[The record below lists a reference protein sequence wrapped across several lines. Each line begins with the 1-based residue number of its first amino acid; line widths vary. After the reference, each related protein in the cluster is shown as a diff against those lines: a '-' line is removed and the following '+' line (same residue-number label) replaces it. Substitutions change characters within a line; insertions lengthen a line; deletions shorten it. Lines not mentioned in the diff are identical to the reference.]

1 VDKDERNSGGV
12 LCDEEPV
19 ALCHLLVAVLP
30 IRICYSCP
38 ATNHHQQLPAHSASL
53 PPRSPLAP
61 CPCPA
66 AFSSFHL
73 CARMKLATACRTVWR
88 TKKSAC
94 YPGELPV
101 YGCGTISCPVLK
113 IKRSRCFPVGR
124 CGRSCPS
131 PSKFNVLALV
141 VATSTVAPTRL
152 NRRTWLSLT
161 SLEIGVQVVSI
172 GLLLIDGNERLRG
185 KLMILQLPD
194 QIMAW
199 RGTCLITTQ

>member
-53 PPRSPLAP
+53 PRRLLQLPPVR
-61 CPCPA
+61 
-66 AFSSFHL
+66 
-73 CARMKLATACRTVWR
+73 ARMKLATACRTVWR

>member
-1 VDKDERNSGGV
+1 
-12 LCDEEPV
+12 
-19 ALCHLLVAVLP
+19 
-30 IRICYSCP
+30 
-38 ATNHHQQLPAHSASL
+38 
-53 PPRSPLAP
+53 
-61 CPCPA
+61 
-66 AFSSFHL
+66 
-73 CARMKLATACRTVWR
+73 MKLATACRTVWR

-152 NRRTWLSLT
+152 NRRTCLSLT
-161 SLEIGVQVVSI
+161 SLEIGCSRNTSRCKEEWMQTATRNSSLSLCITVYDKIWTNEVIGCQTYNLTTKLSSI
-172 GLLLIDGNERLRG
+172 NRQHTGSSIYLYSKRS
-185 KLMILQLPD
+185 KLVFI
-194 QIMAW
+194 ISH
-199 RGTCLITTQ
+199 